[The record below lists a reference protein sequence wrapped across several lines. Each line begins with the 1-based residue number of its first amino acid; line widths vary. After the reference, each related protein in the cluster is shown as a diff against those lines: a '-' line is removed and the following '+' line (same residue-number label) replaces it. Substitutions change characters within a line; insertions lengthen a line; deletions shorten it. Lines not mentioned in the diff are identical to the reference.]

1 MGEDGADEKRA
12 PVNGD
17 DDDDGDDKVK
27 EKGDDVDEDD
37 EGDASPSFYVADDEK
52 SIAIVDLLLE
62 SKDKT

>member
-17 DDDDGDDKVK
+17 DKVN